1 MRQTRTTAIDQ
12 IGSEYVM
19 VMEGRPIMTRDH
31 RLGFGL

>member
-12 IGSEYVM
+12 IGPGF
-19 VMEGRPIMTRDH
+19 VMEGQPIMTRDN